1 MSRSLRD
8 DALTAIR
15 PVTHVETVDI
25 HSVEGFQADC
35 LIPILRL
42 QEDIIFSLIR
52 AHRASGEPGVGIT
65 ETMNQE
71 SLRDRLIGV
80 VVGHLTVEE
89 MDFYLANR
97 EELNRWILEILSGRI
112 EGQLDL
118 SFVL

>member
-15 PVTHVETVDI
+15 PVTNVETVDI

-65 ETMNQE
+65 EPMNQE
-71 SLRDRLIGV
+71 SL
-80 VVGHLTVEE
+80 
-89 MDFYLANR
+89 LANR
-97 EELNRWILEILSGRI
+97 GELNRWILEILSGRI